1 MEEGHGLRRHK
12 RRRLVGQQ
20 AATTQLVE
28 EVDDQQQ
35 QQQEE
40 EAPTCSICLQPWT
53 CNGDHRI
60 WYTPSVSQ
68 FAFPVDMFTADRAW
82 RSGWYMFF
90 NAALD
95 KQSCALPATNQLV
108 TILSMQCPQCGEELE
123 PHRITNLY
131 APGINIWDGCCK
143 NHANEVGEYY
153 NREYEGLKTQMESTI
168 AKQGKDL
175 EELDVL
181 VKSVGR
187 QFESL
192 ESSLKTFLLSMTERM
207 KMMATQLPAAM
218 DLVQYLEKDVHDI
231 ISALSQKPPYLA
243 RLMHPSTD
251 RYMQACFC

>member
-1 MEEGHGLRRHK
+1 MLCTY
-12 RRRLVGQQ
+12 VQ
-20 AATTQLVE
+20 
-28 EVDDQQQ
+28 
-35 QQQEE
+35 
-40 EAPTCSICLQPWT
+40 
-53 CNGDHRI
+53 
-60 WYTPSVSQ
+60 
-68 FAFPVDMFTADRAW
+68 
-82 RSGWYMFF
+82 
-90 NAALD
+90 
-95 KQSCALPATNQLV
+95 
-108 TILSMQCPQCGEELE
+108 
-123 PHRITNLY
+123 
-131 APGINIWDGCCK
+131 
-143 NHANEVGEYY
+143 EVGEYY

>member
-1 MEEGHGLRRHK
+1 MPSPTWMEAEQQKDETAATATMEEGHGLRRHK

-35 QQQEE
+35 QQEE
-40 EAPTCSICLQPWT
+40 EAAAPTCSICLQPWT

-60 WYTPSVSQ
+60 PPCIPCGHVYG
-68 FAFPVDMFTADRAW
+68 
-82 RSGWYMFF
+82 RSCLEKW
-90 NAALD
+90 
-95 KQSCALPATNQLV
+95 LV
-108 TILSMQCPQCGEELE
+108 HVLQRGTGQAKCPQCGEEFE

-192 ESSLKTFLLSMTERM
+192 ESSLKTFLLSNGADEDDGYT
-207 KMMATQLPAAM
+207 AACSHGSRSIFG
-218 DLVQYLEKDVHDI
+218 EGC
-231 ISALSQKPPYLA
+231 P
-243 RLMHPSTD
+243 
-251 RYMQACFC
+251 

>member
-60 WYTPSVSQ
+60 CCIPCGHVYG
-68 FAFPVDMFTADRAW
+68 
-82 RSGWYMFF
+82 RSCLEKW
-90 NAALD
+90 
-95 KQSCALPATNQLV
+95 LV
-108 TILSMQCPQCGEELE
+108 HVLQRGTGQAKCPQCGEELE